1 MNPIDVSIFKGYV
14 PVLLSANKSIRQHG
28 IKSLKYV
35 LSSLLDKF
43 IGNKEIIEL
52 KDLIKTIEND
62 NSKIQELVNKISS
75 EGSYKKFIE
84 IMYERGKLMLNAST
98 ESIKKIPID
107 GDLELV
113 IEYIF
118 TKGIIIK
125 ESWSDN
131 PQCRIKLKKCRVYK
145 YQLFHIPEMVIE
157 ILEYNNDKLWINA
170 NNINQEISDGE
181 VIKKSDKF
189 SITAIWDN
197 DCWNFEGNFFK
208 FLHNTQSIA
217 NQESSPNI
225 LLPENL
231 PEETLNK
238 IFIGQKRLTIKL

>member
-62 NSKIQELVNKISS
+62 VHMPLIKLFI
-75 EGSYKKFIE
+75 YKKFIE

>member
-125 ESWSDN
+125 ES
-131 PQCRIKLKKCRVYK
+131 
-145 YQLFHIPEMVIE
+145 
-157 ILEYNNDKLWINA
+157 
-170 NNINQEISDGE
+170 
-181 VIKKSDKF
+181 
-189 SITAIWDN
+189 
-197 DCWNFEGNFFK
+197 
-208 FLHNTQSIA
+208 
-217 NQESSPNI
+217 
-225 LLPENL
+225 
-231 PEETLNK
+231 
-238 IFIGQKRLTIKL
+238 